1 MGVRLPPLAF
11 ETFIIMRLTVG
22 NPAVSRFYLE
32 DLNMRKSGFAIAIVL
47 MIGMFCSGRRPG
59 VTMKMDR
66 FLATVEMVKVALET
80 TTRSHQRIR

>member
-1 MGVRLPPLAF
+1 
-11 ETFIIMRLTVG
+11 
-22 NPAVSRFYLE
+22 
-32 DLNMRKSGFAIAIVL
+32 MRKSGFAIAIVL